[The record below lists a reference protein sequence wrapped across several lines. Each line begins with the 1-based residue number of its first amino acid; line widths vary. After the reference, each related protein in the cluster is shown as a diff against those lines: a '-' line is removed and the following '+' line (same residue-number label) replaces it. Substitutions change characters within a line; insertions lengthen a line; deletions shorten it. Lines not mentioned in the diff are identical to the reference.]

1 MLKNHLQFAW
11 RTLTRHPA
19 TTAIN
24 ILGLA
29 MGLCSC
35 IAIYTITHYE
45 FSFDDFHPGK
55 GRIYRVGG
63 KLSQNMGSQQFASAM
78 YVEHIPPPA
87 PDFIRADI
95 PGIETVAAAYR
106 YSDTTF
112 ITTNDYFD
120 IFQYDWLAGNKKTAL
135 TAPGSIVLTE
145 TQALKHFG
153 RLSPDDIIGKPLTI
167 DDSLHLQVTGIIK
180 DWTGN
185 TDFTQTQFIS
195 LSTIA
200 HTFLSDRFHLDTWQ
214 PGPSNPWPI
223 TLIKIKRHSDPAQI
237 DAQVAAIMPRHHPDA
252 TGNLRNIIRLDL
264 LLQPLADIHFNEA
277 YAHDGLR
284 KAQRPA
290 LYGLMGLAAFIL
302 LLAIVN
308 FINLSTAHAIRR
320 AKEIGVR
327 KVLGGSKTQLTLRFL
342 TETALA
348 TTLAAGLGTVLV
360 QPVLHLFRSYLFEGI
375 QFHPLTPQNLIFTL
389 AVVIITTLLAGF
401 YPARVLASY
410 KPVTVLK
417 KDPKD
422 QHGLIRKGLIVFQFV
437 ISGIFIIGS
446 ITAGRQ
452 IHYMLDADMGF
463 ATNAVVTVNAFKAT
477 PAQLHQFA
485 QKAAQLPGVKE
496 WTIQSYAPAGSAT
509 VERPVRLDGQE
520 RTNMFIRLQGADQ
533 NFVPFYHLKLL
544 AGHNLSPGDSTSG
557 FLINATYCRELGFAH
572 PGDAIGHSLNIVDQP
587 SWPIVGVIA
596 DYHMNSLHDAIIPLL
611 IGHWPT
617 FENTVGIRL
626 AANDAAAKNAAANN
640 APTDNVPQT
649 LSKLESAWK
658 TIVPD
663 HSFHYAFLDE
673 SIAKLYQQDQ
683 RLGWLVQAA
692 TGIAIFISCMGLIGL
707 ATFTA
712 EQRKKEIAIRKV
724 LGAGITNIMLLLTK
738 DFLLLLVIAF
748 TIAIPVAGYALHR
761 WLENYAYRTTLSA
774 SIFAGAALTLITI
787 TGLTIATRVIKAAR
801 QNPVKDLR
809 LSD

>member
-1 MLKNHLQFAW
+1 MGKNHLQFAW
-11 RTLTRHPA
+11 RTLTRQPA

-24 ILGLA
+24 VLGLA
-29 MGLCSC
+29 LGLCAC

-55 GRIYRVGG
+55 SRIYRVGG
-63 KLSQNMGSQQFASAM
+63 KLSQNMSSQQFASAI
-78 YVEHIPPPA
+78 YTENIPSPA
-87 PDFIRADI
+87 PDFIRTDI
-95 PGIETVAAAYR
+95 PGIEAVAAAWR
-106 YSDTTF
+106 FNDTAI

-120 IFQYDWLAGNKKTAL
+120 ILPHEWLAGNKKTAL

-145 TQALKHFG
+145 TEALKHFG
-153 RLSPDDIIGKPLTI
+153 HLTPDAIIGKPLTL

-185 TDFTQTQFIS
+185 TDFKQTQFIS
-195 LSTIA
+195 FSTVA
-200 HTFLSDRFHLDTWQ
+200 HTFLSSKIHPDNWQ
-214 PGPSNPWPI
+214 PGPVNPWPT
-223 TLIKIKRHSDPAQI
+223 TLIKIKPQSDPAKI
-237 DAQVAAIMPRHHPDA
+237 EAQVAAIMPRHHPDA

-284 KAQRPA
+284 KAHRPA

-327 KVLGGSKTQLTLRFL
+327 KVLGGSKTQLTIRFL
-342 TETALA
+342 SETALT
-348 TTLAAGLGTVLV
+348 TTLAALLGTLLV

-375 QFHPLTPQNLIFTL
+375 QFHPLTLQNIIFTFS
-389 AVVIITTLLAGF
+389 VIIFTTLLAGF
-401 YPARVLASY
+401 YPARVLAAY

-417 KDPKD
+417 KDPRD
-422 QHGLIRKGLIVFQFV
+422 QHGLIRKSLIVFQFV

-452 IHYMLDADMGF
+452 IHFMLDADMGF
-463 ATNAVVTVNAFKAT
+463 ATNAVVTINDFNAKDGQFRRL
-477 PAQLHQFA
+477 AQ
-485 QKAAQLPGVKE
+485 AAGQLPGVKE
-496 WTIQSYAPAGSAT
+496 FTVQSYAPAGSAT
-509 VERPVRLDGQE
+509 VERPVRMDGQE

-544 AGHNLSPGDSTSG
+544 AGHNLSPGDSTNG
-557 FLINATYCRELGFAH
+557 FLINAAYCRELGFTH
-572 PGDAIGHSLNIVDQP
+572 PADAIGHSLNIVDQP

-596 DYHMNSLHDAIIPLL
+596 DYHMNSLHDAIVPLL
-611 IGHWPT
+611 IGHWPS
-617 FENTVGIRL
+617 FENSLGFRL
-626 AANDAAAKNAAANN
+626 AANDAPAN
-640 APTDNVPQT
+640 NVPQT
-649 LSKLESAWK
+649 LSKLESTWK
-658 TIVPD
+658 IIAPGQPFNYT
-663 HSFHYAFLDE
+663 FLDE

-692 TGIAIFISCMGLIGL
+692 TSIAIFISCIGLIGL
-707 ATFTA
+707 AAFTA

-724 LGAGITNIMLLLTK
+724 LGAGISNIMLLLTK
-738 DFLLLLVIAF
+738 DFLLLLAIAF
-748 TIAIPVAGYALHR
+748 AIATPIAAWALHK
-761 WLENYAYRTTLSA
+761 WLENYTYRTTLSV
-774 SIFAGAALTLITI
+774 SIFMLAAIALLSI
-787 TGLTIATRVIKAAR
+787 TGLTVATRVIAAAR
-801 QNPVKDLR
+801 QNPVENLR
-809 LSD
+809 SE